1 MKKYISL
8 LIMAVMLTLTAC
20 NSDEPNNES
29 TSVMIMYN
37 RAVNTENNTVTF
49 SQSTCSFAIRQDA
62 SLTMQ
67 VKMILKLS
75 EGNNVEFN
83 SDFMPLTACE
93 DENYTYTFAESG
105 NINAGS
111 HTISRFR
118 GKINLTGPTFVQYEV
133 DGKYQC
139 FSTLQPYYSHA
150 TTSIISTESSG
161 AVSYTANDISYGLIF
176 NNAGNKG
183 ALYLFDFHATESG
196 QKYPILLY
204 DNLTLVPT
212 STGYH
217 LFGSDVTATHY
228 ESTYDTAGTEVEQYH
243 ATSIDL
249 VISQQGLGITGTINA
264 GSEDTPTT
272 ITLNGRFFESFL
284 DPILLWP

>member
-1 MKKYISL
+1 
-8 LIMAVMLTLTAC
+8 MAVMLTLTAC

-83 SDFMPLTACE
+83 SDFMTLSATGEEA
-93 DENYTYTFAESG
+93 YTYSFQSG
-105 NINAGS
+105 NITAGS
-111 HTISRFR
+111 HTISNLH

-150 TTSIISTESSG
+150 TTRIISTESSG
-161 AVSYTANDISYGLIF
+161 EVSYTANDISYGLIF
-176 NNAGNKG
+176 NNAGDKG

-217 LFGSDVTATHY
+217 LFGSDVTPTHY
-228 ESTYDTAGTEVEQYH
+228 ESTYDNAGTEVEQYR

-249 VISQQGLGITGTINA
+249 VISQQGLSITGTINA

-272 ITLNGRFFESFL
+272 ITLNGQFF
-284 DPILLWP
+284 DTVYY